1 MVLEITF
8 PTATSADANIF
19 ARELRRELA
28 DCGIPANAISVH
40 RDNAENMDLGSV
52 LELSRPA
59 IEAIAALH
67 SGYIIGH
74 AIHSFCKR
82 NRSTVRIK
90 SSIANIDLATDAA
103 DPERLAE
110 ILKKIAEMHRGRTER

>member
-1 MVLEITF
+1 MVLEISF

-28 DCGIPANAISVH
+28 DCGIPASAISVH
-40 RDNAENMDLGSV
+40 RKNPENMDLGGA
-52 LELSRPA
+52 LELGRQA
-59 IEAIAALH
+59 LEAIAALH
-67 SGYIIGH
+67 SSYVVGQ

-90 SSIANIDLATDAA
+90 SPIANIDLATDAA
-103 DPERLAE
+103 DPARLAE
-110 ILKKIAEMHRGRTER
+110 ILKKIAEMHRGGAER